1 MKVLCCGIRGKQL
14 TDRQTTLLLW
24 FDTSRQ
30 IITHCRSA
38 HHNAKAQLKQV
49 GPSGETSISNF
60 TAMFGYRFTEDY
72 AQICPV
78 KQSHAQAIKV
88 GVNYNSVN

>member
-1 MKVLCCGIRGKQL
+1 M
-14 TDRQTTLLLW
+14 TDRQTTLMLW
-24 FDTSRQ
+24 FAPSHQ

-38 HHNAKAQLKQV
+38 QHNAKAQSKQV
-49 GPSGETSISNF
+49 GPSGETSVSKNNF
-60 TAMFGYRFTEDY
+60 TAMFGYRFTENY